1 MGIYPFVRLRVHA
14 GDGAFRWAAQADYA
28 DAEESTAEED
38 EGAADVVA
46 SASWGDYF
54 GESDVT
60 DDARALDVWEHVA
73 CVWDAAG
80 KLTAYLCVC
89 GLVPHVCGA
98 MHCSSHALTRSC
110 SCIPGRRD
118 GVQVYRQLDGASI
131 FPNQAR

>member
-1 MGIYPFVRLRVHA
+1 MHHPDTETLSRAPCIADNVLLSVMGIYPFVRLRVHA

-28 DAEESTAEED
+28 DAEESTSED
-38 EGAADVVA
+38 AGAADVA

-60 DDARALDVWEHVA
+60 DDARALDVWEHVV

-89 GLVPHVCGA
+89 ALVPHACAALHASCG
-98 MHCSSHALTRSC
+98 
-110 SCIPGRRD
+110 
-118 GVQVYRQLDGASI
+118 
-131 FPNQAR
+131 